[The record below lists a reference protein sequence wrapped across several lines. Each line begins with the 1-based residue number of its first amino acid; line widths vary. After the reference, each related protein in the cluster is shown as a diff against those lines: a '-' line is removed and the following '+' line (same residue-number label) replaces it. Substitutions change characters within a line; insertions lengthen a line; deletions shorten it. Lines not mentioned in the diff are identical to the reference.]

1 MLAVFVQVEHYIM
14 NSSSPRSIDTEQEI
28 NELYAAL
35 DERDQ
40 HIRRLEDLLEE
51 KSSQH
56 DEEALAVKDSQL
68 NEYRDELVNSRN
80 VLADLQIQIKCLRE
94 DNREL
99 TEDKEHLE
107 EEVSA
112 HRSQADTLRTQ
123 LAQYSKAA
131 DEVKRLRKDGNQ
143 QLQRLELENQRLRTT
158 VNELEQN
165 ENVLCNEIDTLVE
178 EKSESQGKYEDLLTK
193 CDSLYA
199 ELDETTRNTAELS
212 ELTHKLTTDLESER
226 SKNAK
231 SEASWQKRWAD
242 CTLEIK
248 KLTEELELER
258 GKETSKEYEANKIEL
273 AKLRHET
280 QRLRTSH
287 KQLVKDK
294 HHAER
299 DLDAAIKA
307 LNDSKANVREK
318 VALVA
323 RKEQSAMADLKR
335 QLKCSVDRCSDLE
348 KQLEETQHRL
358 ATSEQRNARYE
369 ENHGLK
375 EAVRHQKKLE
385 ADVRRRE
392 HDIKQLNHK
401 LSLEIEHRRVLRKA
415 IELVKDNVNLVDDFK
430 QLENDEEIRAAL
442 RRDDNVLK
450 SENEELL
457 RQVDY
462 LEGICSLKQ
471 CVHSASLCSH
481 SSFLLLVERTK
492 LLTQLRERAIE
503 IGENGTR
510 FLGMDPLQMSL
521 VLEFAS
527 NIKNGTTDL
536 PLNDRSKELMS
547 QIAALKSESEVDK
560 VTIER

>member
-1 MLAVFVQVEHYIM
+1 M

-40 HIRRLEDLLEE
+40 HIRRLEDLIEE

-123 LAQYSKAA
+123 LAQYSEAA

-199 ELDETTRNTAELS
+199 ELDETTRNAAELS

-318 VALVA
+318 VA
-323 RKEQSAMADLKR
+323 R
-335 QLKCSVDRCSDLE
+335 
-348 KQLEETQHRL
+348 
-358 ATSEQRNARYE
+358 
-369 ENHGLK
+369 
-375 EAVRHQKKLE
+375 
-385 ADVRRRE
+385 
-392 HDIKQLNHK
+392 
-401 LSLEIEHRRVLRKA
+401 
-415 IELVKDNVNLVDDFK
+415 
-430 QLENDEEIRAAL
+430 
-442 RRDDNVLK
+442 
-450 SENEELL
+450 
-457 RQVDY
+457 
-462 LEGICSLKQ
+462 
-471 CVHSASLCSH
+471 
-481 SSFLLLVERTK
+481 SSERT
-492 LLTQLRERAIE
+492 ICY
-503 IGENGTR
+503 
-510 FLGMDPLQMSL
+510 S
-521 VLEFAS
+521 
-527 NIKNGTTDL
+527 
-536 PLNDRSKELMS
+536 RSQKT
-547 QIAALKSESEVDK
+547 VK
-560 VTIER
+560 V

>member
-503 IGENGTR
+503 IGENGTS